1 MRETNVYSK
10 IKGLSYEAEEYLY
23 ELGLVHGKTETQGIL
38 IAFFNY
44 RMRVEEIIKLCA
56 NFLNTACSKEQR
68 SDVLEIQER
77 ANEMAKRIRMKA

>member
-1 MRETNVYSK
+1 MREQNAYSK

-44 RMRVEEIIKLCA
+44 RMRVEEMLKLCA
-56 NFLNTACSKEQR
+56 NFLNTACSEEQR
-68 SDVLEIQER
+68 NDVLEIQER
-77 ANEMAKRIRMKA
+77 ANKMAERIRMKA